1 MIESKQECEEQSFH
15 CDSPEPGASGLT
27 PMEEDQSVDI
37 LKGGFKA
44 MVILEEL
51 RPDRKKATD
60 LVRSRLADSSLPC
73 EPASAAEKVLGRGG
87 RGGEGLRE
95 RGAAIEGRGRWP
107 GGGLLSKGGGSAG
120 S

>member
-1 MIESKQECEEQSFH
+1 
-15 CDSPEPGASGLT
+15 
-27 PMEEDQSVDI
+27 MEEDQSVDI

-107 GGGLLSKGGGSAG
+107 GGGAIE
-120 S
+120 